1 MEAIELKAC
10 VRNETGK
17 GPARRFRMKGL
28 TPAVFYG
35 RGEEAI
41 PLSVNATDLMKII
54 RPKRKTSSSSFSSKG
69 RSLWKNSA

>member
-1 MEAIELKAC
+1 
-10 VRNETGK
+10 
-17 GPARRFRMKGL
+17 MKGL